1 MSSIGVKLPLQRST
15 INGFGMNKEILSV
28 VQQNLKMLILTI
40 PGERTMIPN
49 YGVGLK
55 TFLFSTFTPSLV
67 ASIENKIREQVKI
80 YMPAVIIKQVL
91 VETGDIDTNTLSLK
105 LIYSIPGLTS
115 NDLLS
120 ITI

>member
-55 TFLFSTFTPSLV
+55 TFLANDDTPPILFS
-67 ASIENKIREQVKI
+67 KC
-80 YMPAVIIKQVL
+80 
-91 VETGDIDTNTLSLK
+91 
-105 LIYSIPGLTS
+105 
-115 NDLLS
+115 
-120 ITI
+120 